1 MIGWLKRSLPMLLT
15 MVSLVT
21 GPTLQDQTHLEESHT
36 SYVQAVMEEA
46 SISAPP
52 NDESPSDKSE
62 NRPAEKA
69 CHIGVA
75 DCQHFLGLLVSD
87 NRYAADIREQF
98 SYTWD
103 DGFCTRTIVHDCRPP
118 ILLAST

>member
-52 NDESPSDKSE
+52 NDESPSDKDRKS
-62 NRPAEKA
+62 
-69 CHIGVA
+69 V
-75 DCQHFLGLLVSD
+75 V
-87 NRYAADIREQF
+87 
-98 SYTWD
+98 
-103 DGFCTRTIVHDCRPP
+103 
-118 ILLAST
+118 